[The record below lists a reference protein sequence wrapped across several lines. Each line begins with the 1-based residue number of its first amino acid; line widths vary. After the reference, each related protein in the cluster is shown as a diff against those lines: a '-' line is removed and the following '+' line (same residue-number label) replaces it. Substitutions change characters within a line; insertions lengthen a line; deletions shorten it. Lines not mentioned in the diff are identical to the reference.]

1 MDSDIILFHCLFWGG
16 RENEFHDP
24 STCHDPQFD
33 STGLRLSLRLRQDLT
48 GMCLSAPRRV
58 WQRMWGAFDVVEGAV
73 WMWPQE
79 SCFLALPGNS
89 SYIA

>member
-1 MDSDIILFHCLFWGG
+1 MDSDIILFHGLFWGG

-58 WQRMWGAFDVVEGAV
+58 WQRMWGAFDVVEEQFGCGLRKAASWLCLETRV
-73 WMWPQE
+73 T
-79 SCFLALPGNS
+79 
-89 SYIA
+89 